1 MLASAVFSS
10 HVYYIYIC
18 NKFDL
23 HIHIDIHVG
32 VKGKQASSTIDIFS
46 PNPMPPI
53 NGCGIMELAVSFYA
67 CYCEVCGYVKHLN
80 NSANGSTIDNG
91 ANGFRLVYF
100 CFKCLNKV
108 ETANRVLYH

>member
-23 HIHIDIHVG
+23 HIQIDIHVG
-32 VKGKQASSTIDIFS
+32 VKSKQASSIIDIIS

-53 NGCGIMELAVSFYA
+53 NGCGIKSCTQDSEHP
-67 CYCEVCGYVKHLN
+67 KP
-80 NSANGSTIDNG
+80 
-91 ANGFRLVYF
+91 
-100 CFKCLNKV
+100 
-108 ETANRVLYH
+108 